1 MNELVS
7 ALAPRSDDPV
17 MAHRQIRLY
26 ATLLILTVAG
36 AIWSMIMLLLWYFGQ
51 APLLGVLAAVV
62 SLPVFLAAYLL
73 GRDGYIGLA
82 GSITCVALY
91 AAVVAWM
98 WVLGIGGISV
108 IGMAIAV
115 LASALLLGLPAAG
128 IFVLLDA
135 GAYVALHFAKVGGF
149 GEGAQLSGLSVTGDV
164 ASLSVGL
171 AVIALLLWLSSRE
184 IGERLS
190 AERQGRTELNRQAL
204 SLQQQI
210 DVYGR
215 ELARQSKMLQTA
227 NDIARLAVERTPP
240 FGLMQQAVEMIRD
253 RFGYYQSSI
262 FLLDE
267 SGTWLELTATS
278 GEAGRRL
285 MVREQRL
292 AVGSASIVGWVAANH
307 EPRIAQDVL
316 KDPFHRRNP
325 LLLETRAEAAMPLL
339 VGDHLIGV
347 LDVQSRAV
355 GAFTEAEI
363 RALRGFANAL
373 TIALE
378 DARLISERESNLRR
392 FTQEYREQAQASW
405 DRLYHS
411 GSRTLVQ
418 LGIDGE
424 LDGELTCV
432 DEATDSGTTVLSPDR
447 TEVAVPVQVRGLVIA
462 AIGARKKDPGEVWSD
477 SEVALLET
485 VAGQTGLALETARQ
499 YAEERRRV
507 TELETF
513 NRVSQAA
520 SQLLQPDTLMRVVQR
535 QVSQVV
541 GECDLTVARYHP
553 SDSRV
558 TFPFALQGGNR
569 VELAPRS
576 IGDDLISTVIRSC
589 QPLLLADR
597 VSQRAS
603 ELAAHVP
610 RGEAPQSWLGV
621 PMLAGDLVV
630 GVIAL
635 ALVEQDSARRF
646 TEDDVAFMTTVA
658 GQIATAIQN
667 SELLSQIQRT
677 ARRDRLIREISTKI
691 RKSADM
697 PNVLETTAQELGRSF
712 DANYAR
718 VRLRGAVEGLGP
730 DRPGPSGEREND
742 QHGHSRH
749 GEDGK

>member
-7 ALAPRSDDPV
+7 ALAPRSDDPLT
-17 MAHRQIRLY
+17 AQRQIRLY

-36 AIWSMIMLLLWYFGQ
+36 AIWSAIMLLLWYFGQ
-51 APLLGVLAAVV
+51 APLLGVLAALVT
-62 SLPVFLAAYLL
+62 LPVFLTAYLL
-73 GRDGYIGLA
+73 GRGGYIGLA

-98 WVLGIGGISV
+98 RVLGVGGTTV

-115 LASALLLGLPAAG
+115 LTSALLLGLPAAG
-128 IFVLLDA
+128 VFVLLDA
-135 GAYVALHFAKVGGF
+135 GAYVGLHFARVNGF
-149 GEGAQLSGLSVTGDV
+149 GEGAQLSGLSVTADA
-164 ASLSVGL
+164 ASLSLGL

-190 AERQGRTELNRQAL
+190 AERQGKMDLDRQAQA
-204 SLQQQI
+204 LQRQI

-215 ELARQSKMLQTA
+215 ELDRQSKMLQTA
-227 NDIARLAVERTPP
+227 TDIARLAVERTSP
-240 FGLMQQAVEMIRD
+240 FGLIQRAVELIRD
-253 RFGYYQSSI
+253 RFGYYQTSI

-267 SGTWLELTATS
+267 TGTWLELTTSS

-285 MVREQRL
+285 MLREQRL
-292 AVGSASIVGWVAANH
+292 AVGSASIVGWVAANR

-325 LLLETRAEAAMPLL
+325 LLLETRAEAAIPLL

-355 GAFTEAEI
+355 GAFTEIEI
-363 RALRGFANAL
+363 QALQGLANAL

-378 DARLISERESNLRR
+378 DARLISERESSLRR

-424 LDGELTCV
+424 SADQLTCV
-432 DEATDSGTTVLSPDR
+432 DEATNSGATVLSPDR

-462 AIGARKKDPGEVWSD
+462 AIGARKKEPGEVWSD
-477 SEVALLET
+477 SEIALLET

-520 SQLLQPDTLMRVVQR
+520 SQLLQPDTLMRVVHR
-535 QVSQVV
+535 QVRQVV

-558 TFPFALQGGNR
+558 TFPFALRRGSR
-569 VELAPRS
+569 IELEPRS
-576 IGDDLISTVIRSC
+576 VGDDLISTVIRSR

-603 ELAAHVP
+603 ALGVHVP
-610 RGEAPQSWLGV
+610 RDEAPQSWLGV

-635 ALVEQDSARRF
+635 AEQESGRRF

-677 ARRDRLIREISTKI
+677 ARRDRLIREITTKI
-691 RKSADM
+691 RRSADM

-712 DANYAR
+712 DASYAR
-718 VRLRGAVEGLGP
+718 VRLRGTEQQLGTSQ
-730 DRPGPSGEREND
+730 PGPSGRQEDDRD
-742 QHGHSRH
+742 GHPRP
-749 GEDGK
+749 GEDGQ